1 MTFFKILSLFMVFGH
16 PTSSWQNCG
25 TLPMSTAMGPIGTLN
40 CFFWPKIVIFCPK
53 NSKFRT
59 KNGKYRPKS
68 PPEVADGRHGG
79 LGRVQKGKN
88 GLEVE
93 PTF

>member
-1 MTFFKILSLFMVFGH
+1 MVFGH
-16 PTSSWQNCG
+16 PTSSWLKCG
-25 TLPMSTAMGPIGTLN
+25 PSPGGTFPMNTAMGPNETMN
-40 CFFWPKIVIFCPK
+40 WVFWPKNVIFCPK

-68 PPEVADGRHGG
+68 PPEVADGSHGG

-88 GLEVE
+88 GLEVGH
-93 PTF
+93 TF